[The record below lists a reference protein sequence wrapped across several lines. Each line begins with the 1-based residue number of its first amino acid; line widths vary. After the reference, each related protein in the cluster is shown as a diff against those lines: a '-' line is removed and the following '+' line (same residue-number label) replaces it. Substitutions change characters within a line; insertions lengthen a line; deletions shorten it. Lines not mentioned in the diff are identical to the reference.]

1 MNMAVRRACVVKNWQ
16 RQLALPIK
24 PCKRRESVMSITH
37 VKPVNPPLVTQP
49 LRSIRNEAE
58 AIAAAHDAAREIAL
72 LATDHRLQNDIP
84 WRQAEILSQSGVT
97 TIAVPKALG
106 GIGASIA
113 TIVETVRIISTADG
127 GVGQLLQIHQVMLRG
142 VLARPEGEARNL
154 LVRDILAGKRLGHA
168 GAETGGKTKFDHKT
182 TAQRNAE
189 GKWVVN
195 GHKFYTT
202 GSHLAEW
209 ISAGAKTAE
218 GDIGFLVN
226 RHTPGVFLDD
236 DWDAFGQQH
245 SVSGSVRFDNVVLD
259 DRFVSQ
265 RKESPADDGKEV
277 TSPVRTNLTW
287 PQILH
292 AAIDTGIARG
302 ALDAAVHYLNNNA
315 HVWVDADVERAV
327 QEPLIIKAIG
337 DYAIAVRT
345 AESLLRDAAELFDEY
360 RNTAD
365 NEYLQNELILAVATA
380 RAQSDHASIF
390 IGSDIFSLLG
400 ASSSYRKFNLHRF
413 FGDAR
418 VHTTHDPIR
427 WRLHHIGNYYLND
440 VAPDEYS
447 AASARKRAA
456 ALVPDQLGRV

>member
-1 MNMAVRRACVVKNWQ
+1 MTTTNANNIQWE
-16 RQLALPIK
+16 K
-24 PCKRRESVMSITH
+24 PPTLI
-37 VKPVNPPLVTQP
+37 TQP
-49 LRSIRNEAE
+49 LQKITSEAD
-58 AIAAAHDAAREIAL
+58 AIVAAYAAAKEIAE
-72 LATDHRLQNDIP
+72 LAKDHNLQKEIP
-84 WRQAEILSQSGVT
+84 WRQAEILSQSGIT
-97 TIAVPKALG
+97 AIGIPKALG
-106 GIGASIA
+106 GLGASIA

-127 GVGQLLQIHQVMLRG
+127 GVGQILQIHHVMIRS
-142 VLARPEGEARNL
+142 VFTRPDNAARQL
-154 LVRDILAGKRLGHA
+154 LLNDIFNGKRFGHA

-182 TAQRNAE
+182 TAQRNSE

-209 ISAGAKTAE
+209 FSAGAKTAE

-226 RHTPGVFLDD
+226 RNTPGVFLDD

-245 SVSGSVRFDNVVLD
+245 SVSGGVRFDNVVLD
-259 DRFVSQ
+259 DRFVNQ
-265 RKESPADDGKEV
+265 RNNEPAVDSKTEP
-277 TSPVRTNLTW
+277 TPPVRTGLTW

-302 ALDAAVHYLNNNA
+302 ALEAAIEYLNNNS

-327 QEPLIIKAIG
+327 QEPMIIKAIG

-345 AESLLRDAAELFDEY
+345 TESVLRDAAELFDEY
-360 RNTAD
+360 RNTED
-365 NEYLQNELILAVATA
+365 NHHLQDELILAVATA
-380 RAQSDHASIF
+380 RAKSDQASVF

-400 ASSSYRKFNLHRF
+400 ASSSYNKFNLNRF

-427 WRLHHIGNYYLND
+427 WRLHHIGNYYLNG
-440 VAPDEYS
+440 VPPDEYS

-456 ALVPDQLGRV
+456 ALVPDQLGAIL

>member
-1 MNMAVRRACVVKNWQ
+1 MTNNQW
-16 RQLALPIK
+16 IK
-24 PCKRRESVMSITH
+24 PPTLITT
-37 VKPVNPPLVTQP
+37 PVQVLTT
-49 LRSIRNEAE
+49 EAD
-58 AIAAAHDAAREIAL
+58 AIAAAHTAANAIAV
-72 LATDHRLQNDIP
+72 LARDHSLQNEIP
-84 WRQAEILSQSGVT
+84 WRQAEILSQSGIT
-97 TIAVPKALG
+97 AIAVPKSLG
-106 GIGASIA
+106 GLGASIA
-113 TIVETVRIISTADG
+113 TIVETVRIISAADG
-127 GVGQLLQIHQVMLRG
+127 GVGQILQIHHVMTRS
-142 VLARPEGEARNL
+142 VFSRSDNAVRQL
-154 LVRDILAGKRLGHA
+154 LLDDIFQGKRFGHA

-182 TAQRNAE
+182 TAQRNSD

-209 ISAGAKTAE
+209 FSAGAKTPE

-226 RHTPGVFLDD
+226 RNTPGVFLDN

-245 SVSGSVRFDNVVLD
+245 SVSGGVRFENVILD
-259 DRFVSQ
+259 DRFVNQ
-265 RKESPADDGKEV
+265 RPVEKSADEKQEA
-277 TSPVRTNLTW
+277 TPPIRTNLTW

-302 ALDAAVHYLNNNA
+302 ALDAAIEYLNNNS

-360 RNTAD
+360 RNTVD
-365 NEYLQNELILAVATA
+365 NGHLQDELILAVATA
-380 RAQSDHASIF
+380 RAQSDQASIF
-390 IGSDIFSLLG
+390 ISSDIFSLLG
-400 ASSSYRKFNLHRF
+400 ASSSYNKFNLNRF

-440 VAPDEYS
+440 VPPDEYS

-456 ALVPDQLGRV
+456 ALVPDQLGRI

>member
-1 MNMAVRRACVVKNWQ
+1 MGTIEW
-16 RQLALPIK
+16 
-24 PCKRRESVMSITH
+24 
-37 VKPVNPPLVTQP
+37 VKPPKLITKPLHTIA
-49 LRSIRNEAE
+49 SEAE
-58 AIAAAHDAAREIAL
+58 AIAAAQNAAKEIAA
-72 LATDHRLQNDIP
+72 LAKDHSLQKAIP
-84 WRQAEILSQSGVT
+84 WRQAEILSRSGIT
-97 TIAVPKALG
+97 AIAVPQALG
-106 GIGASIA
+106 GLGASIA

-127 GVGQLLQIHQVMLRG
+127 GIGQLLQIHNVMLRG
-142 VLARPEGEARNL
+142 VFARPDNAFRTQL
-154 LVRDILAGKRLGHA
+154 LADIFDGKRFGHA

-209 ISAGAKTAE
+209 ISAGAKTPE

-226 RHTPGVFLDD
+226 RNAPGVFLDD

-245 SVSGSVRFDNVVLD
+245 SVSGSVRFVNLVLED
-259 DRFVSQ
+259 YQVSI
-265 RKESPADDGKEV
+265 KNNDKIAETEATESSKPA
-277 TSPVRTNLTW
+277 VRTNLTW
-287 PQILH
+287 AQILH

-302 ALDAAVHYLNNNA
+302 ALDAAVEYLNQHA
-315 HVWVDADVERAV
+315 RVWVDADVERAV

-360 RNTAD
+360 RNSAD
-365 NEYLQNELILAVATA
+365 NHHLQDELILAVATV
-380 RAQSDHASIF
+380 RAAADQVSIA
-390 IGSDIFSLLG
+390 ISSDIFSLLG
-400 ASSSYRKFNLHRF
+400 ASSTYNKYNLNRF

-440 VAPDEYS
+440 VPPDEYG
-447 AASARKRAA
+447 AASNRKRAA
-456 ALVPDQLGRV
+456 ALIPDQLGSV

>member
-1 MNMAVRRACVVKNWQ
+1 MTTIEW
-16 RQLALPIK
+16 
-24 PCKRRESVMSITH
+24 
-37 VKPVNPPLVTQP
+37 VKPPKLITNP
-49 LRSIRNEAE
+49 LRQITTDAE
-58 AIAAAHDAAREIAL
+58 AITAVHEAAREIL
-72 LATDHRLQNDIP
+72 KLAKDHSLQKTIP
-84 WRQAEILSQSGVT
+84 WRQAEILSQSGIT
-97 TIAVPKALG
+97 AIAVPKALG

-113 TIVETVRIISTADG
+113 TIVETVRIISAADG
-127 GVGQLLQIHQVMLRG
+127 GVGQLLQIHNVMLRG
-142 VLARPEGEARNL
+142 VFARPDNEFRQL
-154 LVRDILAGKRLGHA
+154 LLADIFKGKRFGHA

-226 RHTPGVFLDD
+226 RNAPGVILED

-245 SVSGSVRFDNVVLD
+245 SVSGGVRLVNVILEHHQVT
-259 DRFVSQ
+259 Q
-265 RKESPADDGKEV
+265 RSADKEV
-277 TSPVRTNLTW
+277 DNSAEKPVVRTNLTW

-302 ALDAAVHYLNNNA
+302 ALDAAVEYLNNHS

-360 RNTAD
+360 RNTED
-365 NEYLQNELILAVATA
+365 NNHLQDELILAVATA

-400 ASSSYRKFNLHRF
+400 ASASYNKFNLNRF

-440 VAPDEYS
+440 IPPDEYS

-456 ALVPDQLGRV
+456 ALVPDQLGAV